1 MRALSL
7 RNLISAYL
15 LIVLSLS
22 PCLAKAQDEQPKQ
35 PDQIKA
41 FPFGPIS
48 IQPTLTSYSIEKRS
62 DRTYFIPIVRF
73 KITNT
78 TASNIK
84 IALFAKTFKASD
96 NLGESLFY
104 RGDNVESSG
113 VIDINTDTSQLY
125 KAFTDSKGM
134 FVVLTPGQPVECQIT
149 TTDPIYRDD
158 KEGELHRTYLP
169 KSVTVS
175 GTFGVMY
182 ETGEPELIPFSLS
195 DLPIVITRR

>member
-1 MRALSL
+1 MTTRSL
-7 RNLISAYL
+7 RNFISAYIL
-15 LIVLSLS
+15 FVLFLS
-22 PCLAKAQDEQPKQ
+22 PCLAKAQEEQPKQ
-35 PDQIKA
+35 PDQNKA

-48 IQPTLTSYSIEKRS
+48 IQPTLISYSIEKRG
-62 DRTYFIPIVRF
+62 DRTYFIPIIRF

-84 IALFAKTFKASD
+84 IALFSQTFKASD

-104 RGDNVESSG
+104 RANNTESSG
-113 VIDINTDTSQLY
+113 IININTDKTELY
-125 KAFTDSKGM
+125 KAFTQSKGM
-134 FVVLTPGQPVECQIT
+134 FVVLTPGQPVECQT
-149 TTDPIYRDD
+149 TTADPIYRED

-169 KSVTVS
+169 KSITVS